1 MPGVEV
7 ARVPGAGAGC
17 RRREETIF
25 TSSRFASASPE
36 SAAGDGD
43 VRSVLCT
50 PAQLG
55 DSFGGNAAKAD
66 RHMVNYTLTYLQ
78 CRPTGVKGQKT
89 LDLAML
95 R

>member
-1 MPGVEV
+1 MPGGGGGEGG
-7 ARVPGAGAGC
+7 RGQVPGAGGG
-17 RRREETIF
+17 RRLF
-25 TSSRFASASPE
+25 LPHLASASPE

-55 DSFGGNAAKAD
+55 DSFGGDAAKAE
-66 RHMVNYTLTYLQ
+66 RHTVNYTLTYLQ